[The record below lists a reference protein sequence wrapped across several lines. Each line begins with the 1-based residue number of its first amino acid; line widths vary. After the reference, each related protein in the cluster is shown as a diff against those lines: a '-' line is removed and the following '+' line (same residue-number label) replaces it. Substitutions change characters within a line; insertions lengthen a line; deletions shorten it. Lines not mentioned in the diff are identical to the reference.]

1 MNFSPFP
8 VWNTKDNCLDDGS
21 LFDAPSICERMDKSK
36 CIDHYKTIADKR
48 GFFVCPAGLSSYSIG
63 IVGKPIFSGIR
74 VNGHYDI
81 KKLKRTSTSGDF
93 LPTLPPDQVIK
104 AIGKVN
110 LLIGNR
116 DNKHDIE
123 LMNSSLHE
131 IRKFNAEIKRLSEEL
146 MVSTDPNNVEIIKNV
161 KTIFAASSLISV
173 RLNIFDFDENPGIVT
188 SSNPYTAAVYGKF
201 EKSAHV
207 LEVYAKR
214 KSVTIKPFKG
224 RSYKKI
230 DIYPA
235 FEFLPFVIMENAVK
249 YSPKDQDITIE
260 FEEVNNNLEIT
271 VSSVGPV
278 LTRHEIESVFEKGSR
293 GVAAV
298 KLDDGGGGYGLYFA
312 KMICDLHNV
321 EIEVFSS
328 PCNFHFNGIDYSDF
342 KIKLAIK

>member
-8 VWNTKDNCLDDGS
+8 VWNTRDNCLDDGI
-21 LFDAPSICERMDKSK
+21 LFDVPSICGRMDKSK
-36 CIDHYKTIADKR
+36 CIDHYKNIADKK

-63 IVGKPIFSGIR
+63 ITGKLIFSGIR
-74 VNGHYDI
+74 VAGHYDI
-81 KKLKRTSTSGDF
+81 TKLKRTSGDF
-93 LPTLPPDQVIK
+93 LPTLPPDKVSG

-116 DNKHDIE
+116 DKKHDIE

-131 IRKFNAEIKRLSEEL
+131 IRKFNAEIKRVSEEL
-146 MVSTDPNNVEIIKNV
+146 MGASGQNNAEIIKNA

-188 SSNPYTAAVYGKF
+188 SSSPYSAAVFGKF

-224 RSYKKI
+224 SSYKKI

-249 YSPKDQDITIE
+249 YSPRDQDITVE
-260 FEEVNNNLEIT
+260 FEEFNKYLEVT

-278 LTRHEIESVFEKGSR
+278 LTKYEIERVFEKGAR

-312 KMICDLHNV
+312 KMICDLHD
-321 EIEVFSS
+321 IEMQVFSS
-328 PCNFHFNGIDYSDF
+328 PSRFHLNGIDYSDF
-342 KIKLAIK
+342 RIKLVIK